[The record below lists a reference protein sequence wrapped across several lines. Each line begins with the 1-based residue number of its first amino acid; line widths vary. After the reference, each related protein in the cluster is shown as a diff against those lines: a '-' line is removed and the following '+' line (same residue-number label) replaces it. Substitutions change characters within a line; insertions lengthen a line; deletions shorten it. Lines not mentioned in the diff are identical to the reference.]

1 MDRLTSLTVF
11 AKVAESGG
19 FSAAARRLGMSPA
32 MVSNHVQNL
41 EERLG
46 ARLLNRTTR
55 RVSLTDVGQAY
66 YEQCSRILAA
76 IEEADQTATALQTKP
91 TGWLRFA
98 ATDAL
103 TSVLAPVVTDYLGR
117 YPQMQVEALMVDRV
131 SADVVGEGLDLV
143 VSIAPFPDTQLIV
156 RRLTGYRHVLC
167 AAPAYLE
174 RHGTPRT
181 PDELTGHNCLH
192 HAAYPFGDDW
202 IFDGPDGETT
212 VSVRGNLLTNGTSL
226 LRAAAIGGIGIVI
239 APRFLVGDEFANGTL
254 VPVMED
260 YVPRQLR
267 LEVLYPHRH
276 RLSVK
281 VRLFIDA
288 LVERLDG
295 SRPLDCRTEL
305 PRQG

>member
-1 MDRLTSLTVF
+1 LDRLTSLTVF

-91 TGWLRFA
+91 TGRLRFA

-131 SADVVGEGLDLV
+131 SSDVVGEGLDLV

-167 AAPAYLE
+167 AAPDYLE
-174 RHGTPRT
+174 RYGTPRT
-181 PDELTGHNCLH
+181 PDELPGHNFFIMPPIPS
-192 HAAYPFGDDW
+192 ATIGYSMAP
-202 IFDGPDGETT
+202 
-212 VSVRGNLLTNGTSL
+212 
-226 LRAAAIGGIGIVI
+226 RARRQCRSAAI
-239 APRFLVGDEFANGTL
+239 
-254 VPVMED
+254 
-260 YVPRQLR
+260 
-267 LEVLYPHRH
+267 
-276 RLSVK
+276 S
-281 VRLFIDA
+281 
-288 LVERLDG
+288 
-295 SRPLDCRTEL
+295 
-305 PRQG
+305 